1 MNKYINFKNLNK
13 GLAKFKSQKP
23 FSYTI
28 VDNFFKTSIAKNLEK
43 EFPNYNDKN
52 LHVYNNFCEVKKS
65 SNNWN
70 LFPKLTYSIFSFLN
84 SEKITNILGSKLNI
98 NKVLSDSGLH
108 GGGWHLMNNK
118 GKLNPHLDYSLH
130 PKINAQRKLNLI
142 VFLTKGWKE
151 NWGGELCFFHKNL
164 KNKNLPGKIY
174 KKIYPKFNRAVIF
187 DTSRSSWHSVS
198 SIKAKKI
205 RKTIAVYYLISLT
218 KKNSVSRQ
226 RALYAPLKKEIHNK
240 KILKFIKMRANSHL
254 FSKVYKTKK

>member
-1 MNKYINFKNLNK
+1 MTKELTKRVITSLVLAIIVLNCLLINNHSWL
-13 GLAKFKSQKP
+13 
-23 FSYTI
+23 
-28 VDNFFKTSIAKNLEK
+28 
-43 EFPNYNDKN
+43 
-52 LHVYNNFCEVKKS
+52 
-65 SNNWN
+65 
-70 LFPKLTYSIFSFLN
+70 
-84 SEKITNILGSKLNI
+84 
-98 NKVLSDSGLH
+98 VL
-108 GGGWHLMNNK
+108 
-118 GKLNPHLDYSLH
+118 
-130 PKINAQRKLNLI
+130 LI
-142 VFLTKGWKE
+142 VVSLISWLEFFNLTK
-151 NWGGELCFFHKNL
+151 
-164 KNKNLPGKIY
+164 KIY